1 MKLGFLIGYLC
12 LPSFV
17 VLSWH
22 GYQEYAQAFNT
33 PRSIVKPQTV
43 PVQVLAYP
51 DLGELEPWT
60 AAQVPSVEKQK
71 GSSESKLKEE
81 SSSSLPDFSDVDL
94 TQLSPQLAERLQQV
108 MAESEPEK
116 TENTASQAI
125 ALLTHAQ
132 QFKGR
137 LPSMNFQ
144 THVYVSQANKRW
156 IKMNGNEYQEG
167 DWLLENIQ
175 LLAIYPQSVWIRFNE
190 ETIEIPALY
199 EWRSE

>member
-1 MKLGFLIGYLC
+1 MRLGFLIGYLC
-12 LPSFV
+12 LPSLV
-17 VLSWH
+17 VLSWQ

-33 PRSIVKPQTV
+33 ARSIVKPQIV

-60 AAQVPSVEKQK
+60 APQVQSVEQQK
-71 GSSESKLKEE
+71 VLSESKLKEE

-108 MAESEPEK
+108 MAETEPEK

-125 ALLTHAQ
+125 ALLTQAA

-190 ETIEIPALY
+190 EVIEIPALY